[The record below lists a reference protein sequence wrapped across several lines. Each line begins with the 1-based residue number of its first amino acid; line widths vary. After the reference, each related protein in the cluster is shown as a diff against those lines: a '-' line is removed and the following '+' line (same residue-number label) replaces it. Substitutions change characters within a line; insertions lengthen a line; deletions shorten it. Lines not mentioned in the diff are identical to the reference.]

1 VGGPVA
7 GPRVP
12 RIAASVAVRPT
23 VEVEI
28 NARWGASNFVV
39 VGLSL
44 AGEFYASA
52 GGGVNCWV
60 PASGDRRTLV
70 TASIASEDVLAAGA
84 STASHAFARARSLG
98 LCLSGPTCP
107 VGCPSSLASARRAA
121 PGRTVQRGQLDPM
134 EVCGGSMS
142 PSATSQVVSDRTHIS
157 RGQTRRGWCFHPCHA
172 ALTWTRYAISCVQAP
187 GCRRC
192 QVDRCRQRH
201 CPRRGGWGW
210 RCGSRAR
217 R

>member
-1 VGGPVA
+1 
-7 GPRVP
+7 
-12 RIAASVAVRPT
+12 

-107 VGCPSSLASARRAA
+107 IGCPSSLASARRAA

-142 PSATSQVVSDRTHIS
+142 PSANS
-157 RGQTRRGWCFHPCHA
+157 RRGARAPLPRSDTTWLVLSPLPRGINLDPICDIVCAGARVSAVSGRSVSTAPLSTA
-172 ALTWTRYAISCVQAP
+172 GRVGVALREQGTPMSPSRMDDNQTVCV
-187 GCRRC
+187 
-192 QVDRCRQRH
+192 
-201 CPRRGGWGW
+201 
-210 RCGSRAR
+210 SI
-217 R
+217 